1 MFLKNRLLLHFLHGK
16 CVPLSNILG
25 RGMHELLKI
34 WGKNTLDNCFTL
46 SAEMRVM
53 DTLKRLESKLEGRT
67 EVFYTAWWWL
77 TANSIMVSYKGHHF
91 SEVLMAPSH
100 LLSNESAE

>member
-1 MFLKNRLLLHFLHGK
+1 MQ
-16 CVPLSNILG
+16 
-25 RGMHELLKI
+25 ELLKI

-67 EVFYTAWWWL
+67 EVFYTAWRWL

-100 LLSNESAE
+100 LLSTESAE